1 MKRVVVITLKISAVL
16 ALVGYAIFQR
26 QVVDLRGVFSIDKN
40 FRSTTKYLVIHHD
53 NIWRKNSVKEIE
65 DYHRDTCGYTQTGFA
80 YNIYISGGR
89 VYIIHNLDAYNA
101 ATKGYNS
108 NTIAICIHSE
118 DKTKLSSQ
126 IALILT
132 IRYLMFRYDIPK
144 DRVVGHCDLNPKT
157 VCPEIDFKLLRKW
170 L

>member
-26 QVVDLRGVFSIDKN
+26 QVVDLTGVFGIDKK
-40 FRSTTKYLVIHHD
+40 FRTETKYIVIHHD
-53 NIWRKNSVKEIE
+53 NIYRDCSVLEIE
-65 DYHRDTCGYTQTGFA
+65 VYHRDTCDYKETGFA
-80 YNIYISGGR
+80 YDIYIKDGK
-89 VYIIHNLDAYNA
+89 VYLVHDLDAYNA
-101 ATKGYNS
+101 ATLGYNH
-108 NTIAICIHSE
+108 NTIAVCIHSE

-132 IRYLMFRYDIPK
+132 LRYLMYRYGLNKECIK
-144 DRVVGHCDLNPKT
+144 GHCDLNNTK
-157 VCPEIDFKLLRKW
+157 CPELDLNRLKKW